1 MALRSAEFCFAVNKV
16 LIKNDSFRSRA
27 RFDRDGFQVEIVFSD
42 QDAISYSPIH
52 RDESQ
57 SVWVVGKI
65 VQVIE
70 VHVLEESPL
79 KRNLL
84 DDADTEAADGER
96 IDFLKRA
103 LPVAEAVS
111 SEFIEW
117 LRLRQPWLGVHG
129 QRPQRIGDP
138 VVNDEFSSSTYYA
151 KLVLPH
157 TSPDEPD
164 YPADVFLDQ
173 AGLDSFVPLLND
185 CRPELPV
192 GESLL
197 ADALYFLSS
206 DPPDLQRAVI
216 TAAIGCEV
224 KVKRTIRS
232 KAPAASLKLIDLIL
246 ESPRDWSLAAIA
258 LFDKGAEAA
267 LGRSLK
273 SDNRELLSE
282 WRYYSNSVTRLPTRA
297 KGLKHLPQRT
307 PSERHRR
314 FSAGSISFRAGSVS
328 SAI

>member
-1 MALRSAEFCFAVNKV
+1 MVHGL
-16 LIKNDSFRSRA
+16 FRASGIVMFYRLHHECSLA
-27 RFDRDGFQVEIVFSD
+27 PQVYGI
-42 QDAISYSPIH
+42 
-52 RDESQ
+52 
-57 SVWVVGKI
+57 
-65 VQVIE
+65 
-70 VHVLEESPL
+70 
-79 KRNLL
+79 
-84 DDADTEAADGER
+84 
-96 IDFLKRA
+96 
-103 LPVAEAVS
+103 S
-111 SEFIEW
+111 SES
-117 LRLRQPWLGVHG
+117 LGHFWRAEVG
-129 QRPQRIGDP
+129 QFWKAPK
-138 VVNDEFSSSTYYA
+138 FSSSTYYA

-206 DPPDLQRAVI
+206 DPPILQRAVI

-273 SDNRELLSE
+273 SDNRELFKRVALLFEFRNKIAHKGERPQAS
-282 WRYYSNSVTRLPTRA
+282 TA
-297 KGLKHLPQRT
+297 KDAVGAAQ
-307 PSERHRR
+307 EV
-314 FSAGSISFRAGSVS
+314 FRWLDKL
-328 SAI
+328 